1 MLPLSDP
8 MAARRARREDE
19 LARCVEVQRTA
30 DIFVYAS
37 EGFLFLVQE
46 REFVREDMLAEGKVL
61 YERC

>member
-1 MLPLSDP
+1 

-19 LARCVEVQRTA
+19 PARCVEVQRTA
-30 DIFVYAS
+30 DIFVYAP
-37 EGFLFLVQE
+37 EGFRLLVQE